1 MTRRKISRTLSARR
15 TLKPPFNTGSGDK
28 KLSNLQQN
36 YRSEKANTK
45 DESKEPLGY
54 GRSKAGL
61 EFGHFKY
68 NSGLKKTLKKQS
80 KKISNNSSKKAQF
93 SNFTEMIKFGHFDIK
108 TANFQNSI

>member
-36 YRSEKANTK
+36 YRPENTNTK

-54 GRSKAGL
+54 GRFKAGL
-61 EFGHFKY
+61 EFEHL
-68 NSGLKKTLKKQS
+68 NITLIGIYFAS
-80 KKISNNSSKKAQF
+80 VLSISPL
-93 SNFTEMIKFGHFDIK
+93 IP
-108 TANFQNSI
+108 

>member
-36 YRSEKANTK
+36 YRPENTNTK

-54 GRSKAGL
+54 GRFKAGL

-68 NSGLKKTLKKQS
+68 NSELKKTNEKTKQKKNQ
-80 KKISNNSSKKAQF
+80 KLEQK
-93 SNFTEMIKFGHFDIK
+93 
-108 TANFQNSI
+108 NSIQQFHRNDIIWTC

>member
-1 MTRRKISRTLSARR
+1 MTRRKISRTLSARQ

-36 YRSEKANTK
+36 YRPENTNTK

-54 GRSKAGL
+54 GRFKAGL

-68 NSGLKKTLKKQS
+68 NSELKKTNEKTKQ
-80 KKISNNSSKKAQF
+80 KKIKNSSKKTQF
-93 SNFTEMIKFGHFDIK
+93 SNFTEMI
-108 TANFQNSI
+108 

>member
-36 YRSEKANTK
+36 YQPDNANTE

-54 GRSKAGL
+54 GRFKAGL

-68 NSGLKKTLKKQS
+68 SSELKKNSKKKQS
-80 KKISNNSSKKAQF
+80 KKISKTRAKKLNSAISPK
-93 SNFTEMIKFGHFDIK
+93 
-108 TANFQNSI
+108 